1 MAKKGVLTT
10 SDYLNYQDYEA
21 LLSRL
26 HQDKDY
32 IFEMYARLGFCTACR
47 VSDILKLKWSD
58 IVGKTVVTV
67 SEKKT
72 GKTRKVRFSESV
84 VKKFCELY
92 VLLGSPDKNDLIFK
106 SGRCDGQL
114 SSQYINQQLKKMKVK
129 YDLPID
135 NFSTHTFRKTFG
147 RYVYESDNRSAES
160 LILLKIG
167 RAHV

>member
-21 LLSRL
+21 LLSLL
-26 HQDKDY
+26 HQDTAY
-32 IFEMYARLGFCTACR
+32 IFEMYARLGSCTARR
-47 VSDILKLKWSD
+47 VSAILKLKWRD

-114 SSQYINQQLKKMKVK
+114 SSL
-129 YDLPID
+129 
-135 NFSTHTFRKTFG
+135 
-147 RYVYESDNRSAES
+147 
-160 LILLKIG
+160 
-167 RAHV
+167 